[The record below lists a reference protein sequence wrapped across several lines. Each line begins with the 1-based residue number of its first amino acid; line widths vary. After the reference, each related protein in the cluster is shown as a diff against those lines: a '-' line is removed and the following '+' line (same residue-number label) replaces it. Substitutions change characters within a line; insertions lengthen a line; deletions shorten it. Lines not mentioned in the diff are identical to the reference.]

1 MTRYMRW
8 LEAERGRSFGD
19 YQALWEWSV
28 GRAGGIL
35 GLDLGLLRGRRV
47 GAVLR
52 GPARTRDAGRQVVC
66 RRRAELRRAH
76 LPWQA
81 RHGPR
86 RAARVRAAPARRA
99 ALGGA
104 AGAGRSRRR
113 RASRPGG
120 RARGSRRRLHAE
132 RARNAGRLPGD
143 RIARCHLVEL
153 LAGLRRLERRRPLRA
168 DRAQGDVLRRRLPL
182 QRQGLRSDRDGRGA
196 AAADADA
203 RAHRRRS
210 LPRPRARPL
219 APGKRRHLGRAAGG
233 GRGRGASIRAGAVRP
248 SALGPVLV
256 GDHRPAEGDR
266 AGPRRDPAGAPEEA
280 PPPRRRAG

>member
-28 GRAGGIL
+28 SRAGGVL

-52 GPARTRDAGRQVVC
+52 GPARARDARRQVVW
-66 RRRAELRRAH
+66 RRRAELRPAH
-76 LPWQA
+76 LPRQA
-81 RHGPR
+81 RHGRR

-104 AGAGRSRRR
+104 AGAGRSRGR

-143 RIARCHLVEL
+143 RVARCDLVEL

-168 DRAQGDVLRRRLPL
+168 DRAEGDVLRRRLPL
-182 QRQGLRSDRDGRGA
+182 QRQGLRSHRDASPGCSGRCRRSSTPSSSPTSTPRPTSRAWTAPSPGPSCWPR
-196 AAADADA
+196 A
-203 RAHRRRS
+203 RARSFDSSRFRSTIRSGSCTRRGPPACRRRS
-210 LPRPRARPL
+210 SRAT
-219 APGKRRHLGRAAGG
+219 AG
-233 GRGRGASIRAGAVRP
+233 SC
-248 SALGPVLV
+248 SST
-256 GDHRPAEGDR
+256 
-266 AGPRRDPAGAPEEA
+266 
-280 PPPRRRAG
+280 